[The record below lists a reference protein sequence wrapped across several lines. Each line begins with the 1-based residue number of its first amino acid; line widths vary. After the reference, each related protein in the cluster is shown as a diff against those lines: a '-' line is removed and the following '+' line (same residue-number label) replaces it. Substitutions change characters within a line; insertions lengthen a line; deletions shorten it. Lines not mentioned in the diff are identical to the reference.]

1 MSLGVV
7 SSMQLGVGGGRCT
20 SRSYESC
27 AFSFFFFPQDIFDCK
42 DDLDVLLPFTLE
54 FVMMTECCFTMQRIM
69 KMLLLSSMLL

>member
-1 MSLGVV
+1 MKVV
-7 SSMQLGVGGGRCT
+7 R
-20 SRSYESC
+20 
-27 AFSFFFFPQDIFDCK
+27 FHFFFFPQDIFDCK